1 MSSIF
6 TLKQYQVFLHNQP
19 LFQPLNTQLSAGE
32 LLAITGASGSGKST
46 IMADI
51 SGVLAPVF
59 TSQGQIHLNG
69 RNLRPLPVEQ
79 RKVGILFQDDLL
91 FPHLNV
97 YENLVFGLPG
107 KWSKTEKKER
117 IHQALQQATLADYQD
132 RDIATLSGGQ
142 RARIALLRTL
152 LSEPDLILLDE
163 PFSKLDKALREQFR
177 PWVYDQIRQ
186 LNIPAILVTHDHD
199 DIPEGSQTLQL
210 ETQHA

>member
-1 MSSIF
+1 MNSIF
-6 TLKQYQVFLHNQP
+6 TLNQYQIFLNNQP
-19 LFQPLNTQLSAGE
+19 LFQPLSTQLSTGE

-59 TSQGQIHLNG
+59 NSQGQIHLNG
-69 RNLRPLPVEQ
+69 RDLRPLPVEQ

-117 IHQALQQATLADYQD
+117 IHQVLQQATLADYQD

-199 DIPEGSQTLQL
+199 DIPKGSQTLHL
-210 ETQHA
+210 EIQHA